1 MVFSEEA
8 LWKLSKDELINM
20 FMDYQH
26 KSNSTLTN
34 IDNDTG
40 ELRKTFDNLNADLA
54 NLGQSVLK

>member
-1 MVFSEEA
+1 M
-8 LWKLSKDELINM
+8 SKDELINL

-26 KSNSTLTN
+26 KPNSTLAN
-34 IDNDTG
+34 IDKDTG

>member
-1 MVFSEEA
+1 
-8 LWKLSKDELINM
+8 M